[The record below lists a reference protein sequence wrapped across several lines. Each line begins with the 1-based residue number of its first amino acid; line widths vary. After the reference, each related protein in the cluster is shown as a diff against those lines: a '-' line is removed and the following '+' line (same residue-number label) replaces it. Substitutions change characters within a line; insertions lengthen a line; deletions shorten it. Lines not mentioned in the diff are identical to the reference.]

1 MMEGNTEEPQTESGR
16 AGTGVCWWKRRA
28 LRRGHGSWC
37 SNVGVVLGLCANL
50 WLLGAHGKSV
60 GFLQL
65 SSRPSKLICTDPNP
79 SPSSTVQDP
88 PKGRNNP
95 NTLHCFYGKLNV
107 GWTKNGVLSGI
118 LSRCNVDECWK
129 HDAQTMAPWRTTY
142 GMIPFMWDVRNKQIY
157 TQRQIGV

>member
-88 PKGRNNP
+88 QK
-95 NTLHCFYGKLNV
+95 V
-107 GWTKNGVLSGI
+107 
-118 LSRCNVDECWK
+118 E
-129 HDAQTMAPWRTTY
+129 TTQ
-142 GMIPFMWDVRNKQIY
+142 IPFIAFMGNWMWDE
-157 TQRQIGV
+157 QRMEYYPEYCHAATWMNVENMMLKRWHREGPHMAWFHLCEMFGTSKSIHRDK